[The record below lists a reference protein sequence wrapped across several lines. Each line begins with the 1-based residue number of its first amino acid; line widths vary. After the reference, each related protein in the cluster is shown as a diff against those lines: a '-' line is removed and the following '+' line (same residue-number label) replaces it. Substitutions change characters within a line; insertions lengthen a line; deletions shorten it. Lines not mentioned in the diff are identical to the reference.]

1 MSHIKISIV
10 NWNLVRR
17 IKCLVTTR
25 DSLSTRVNV
34 HVLVFNPR
42 QFFACSL
49 RDQYVFT
56 IGQTQYIKGDPLTLH
71 LITSNEAQCI

>member
-1 MSHIKISIV
+1 MYLFLTLD
-10 NWNLVRR
+10 N
-17 IKCLVTTR
+17 C
-25 DSLSTRVNV
+25 
-34 HVLVFNPR
+34 
-42 QFFACSL
+42 FACSL